1 MNKILFVI
9 TLSLLLLTSCSVFS
23 PVKVGQETTYVINT
37 LPSAPQKKSMR
48 HVTLL
53 VTSPEINA
61 LYRTR
66 EIAYTTS
73 PYQIAYFS
81 KNAWA
86 ERPSEMIYP
95 LLIQTLQ
102 NTHYFHAVVTTSVP
116 TNYDYVL
123 NTQIQELLQDYT
135 HPTGLLYLTVRAQ
148 LIRTATNRVIATK
161 VVTLVEPFPQKTPF
175 AGVVAANHATADM
188 LQQLALF
195 CIRSI

>member
-1 MNKILFVI
+1 MNKIRVVI
-9 TLSLLLLTSCSVFS
+9 ALTFCLLTSCSVFS
-23 PVKVGQETTYVINT
+23 PVKVDQQTTYVINT
-37 LPSAPQKKSMR
+37 LPVSPKKATR

-66 EIAYTTS
+66 EIAYTIS

-86 ERPSEMIYP
+86 QRPSDMMYP

-102 NTHYFHAVVTTSVP
+102 NTHHFHAVVTSSIP

-123 NTQIQELLQDYT
+123 NTQIQELLQDYM
-135 HPTGLLYLTVRAQ
+135 HPTGLIHLTVRAQ
-148 LIRTATNRVIATK
+148 LIKVATNRVIATR
-161 VVTLVEPFPQKTPF
+161 VLTLVEPFSQKTPY
-175 AGVVAANHATADM
+175 AGVVATNQVTAEM
-188 LQQLALF
+188 LRQLAVF
-195 CIRSI
+195 CIQSI